1 MDIYIHMSNYKSYFY
16 KSLGLREDSLPG
28 GKGDETEPTQVD
40 PEQLQMGIKV
50 EMEHT
55 HDPDL
60 AKEIAMDHLSEDPH
74 YYSHLKDAGLADELP
89 GENNG
94 ETKPK
99 LPMLQKL
106 FSPTAIMPTPVIAV
120 GVRGTKTGLLPAGGI
135 VDDPEKA
142 RLGGLELVKNLKPN
156 SQGAIANT
164 PASDTIKADGGHY
177 TPDNKEIS
185 KGKAP
190 VTNVKGEDT
199 IHPMQV
205 QQLGN
210 EPFKDDGT
218 TRDGEHTPPAA
229 GGEGDAPKPLC
240 KNADS
245 SVQTAADTQDF
256 KPNKEPKE
264 GPWGIDMDD
273 EDEDEEEKGEVN
285 IDIKEA
291 IDPLTAGILGVG
303 AGTMAY
309 RAGKDLYKYLKSK
322 KEKKPEDP
330 KLKKAPPVKEGW
342 AMGDYT
348 QEQRRAW
355 ALLSKRGF
363 VEVGT
368 YPAESDAE
376 GGNMGNQVVIVMQK
390 RRGPFRVSGEIE
402 PDGTVNG
409 QRAEEFLAQNV
420 EECGTMKSRF
430 QQLANIPPTNEA
442 GALSELEE
450 LVGRLNKKGKVTP
463 LLAKAQKYLEE
474 RKKKH

>member
-1 MDIYIHMSNYKSYFY
+1 MSNYKSYFY
-16 KSLGLREDSLPG
+16 KSFGLREDSLPG
-28 GKGDETEPTQVD
+28 GKGDETKETQVD

-89 GENNG
+89 EGIHG

-99 LPMLQKL
+99 LPMMQKL

-164 PASDTIKADGGHY
+164 PASDAIKADGGHY
-177 TPDNKEIS
+177 TPDNKDIS

-190 VTNVKGEDT
+190 VTNVKGDDV

-229 GGEGDAPKPLC
+229 GGDEKPC
-240 KNADS
+240 PT
-245 SVQTAADTQDF
+245 VDT
-256 KPNKEPKE
+256 KKEPETKEPEKEKEKEPKK

-273 EDEDEEEKGEVN
+273 ENDEEKGEVN
-285 IDIKEA
+285 VDIKETIKESMAGDVPFEGA
-291 IDPLTAGILGVG
+291 I
-303 AGTMAY
+303 
-309 RAGKDLYKYLKSK
+309 R
-322 KEKKPEDP
+322 E
-330 KLKKAPPVKEGW
+330 
-342 AMGDYT
+342 
-348 QEQRRAW
+348 
-355 ALLSKRGF
+355 
-363 VEVGT
+363 
-368 YPAESDAE
+368 
-376 GGNMGNQVVIVMQK
+376 
-390 RRGPFRVSGEIE
+390 
-402 PDGTVNG
+402 
-409 QRAEEFLAQNV
+409 
-420 EECGTMKSRF
+420 RF
-430 QQLANIPPTNEA
+430 QKLANIQPTDEA
-442 GALSELEE
+442 GALSELKE

-474 RKKKH
+474 RKKKQ